1 MSLED
6 LEGNMIDLSAD
17 DQATMIFFLSPECPL
32 CENYA
37 LNMNKIYAD
46 STYSD
51 FCVYGVFPGDYYS
64 RSKIKAYKIKYEI
77 DMLFLLDPRYEL
89 THELKAKV
97 TPEVFVF
104 NPSDD
109 LVYNGAIDN
118 WMVSLGKKRTKVTEH
133 YLLNALSGLKN
144 GQSISPSK
152 TTPVGCF
159 IE

>member
-1 MSLED
+1 M
-6 LEGNMIDLSAD
+6 
-17 DQATMIFFLSPECPL
+17 QTVHTQIFAYMAF
-32 CENYA
+32 
-37 LNMNKIYAD
+37 
-46 STYSD
+46 
-51 FCVYGVFPGDYYS
+51 FPGDYYS